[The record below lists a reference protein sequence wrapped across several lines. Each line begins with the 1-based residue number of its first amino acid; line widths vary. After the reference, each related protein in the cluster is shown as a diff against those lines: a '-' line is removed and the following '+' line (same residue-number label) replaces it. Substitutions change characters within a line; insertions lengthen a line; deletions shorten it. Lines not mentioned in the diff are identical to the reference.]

1 MIRKFLLIA
10 LLTSSCTVAPRPSSP
25 QCVPGLALVNAAAW
39 VATAAEYQAN
49 SLQTYRAAH
58 TALDAALATPGD
70 RPPAI
75 VLDLD
80 ETAIDN
86 LKFEGRVIRQG
97 KTYDAATWKQWVS
110 ESGAGSTPGAAEF
123 LAYAKSRGVTPF
135 YITNRVAELEPATR
149 ANVEKLGYPLDPSV
163 DTILSR
169 GERPEWNSGDKTS
182 RREFV
187 ASHYRVLLVLG
198 DDLND
203 FIAAGG
209 KSIEERAAILR
220 DNAAKFGTT
229 WFILPNPM
237 YGSWEAAVAGSGTA
251 CEQMQRKLEAIP
263 Q

>member
-1 MIRKFLLIA
+1 MKKIVVLCA
-10 LLTSSCTVAPRPSSP
+10 LFTACATKPPAAPAP
-25 QCVPGLALVNAAAW
+25 QCNPGLAIVNAAAW
-39 VATAAEYQAN
+39 VATAAEYRAN
-49 SLQTYRAAH
+49 TLQTYRAARV
-58 TALDAALATPGD
+58 ALDAALATPGD

-75 VLDLD
+75 ILDLD

-135 YITNRVAELEPATR
+135 YISNRVAELEPFTR
-149 ANVEKLGYPLDPSV
+149 ANVEKLGYPLDPNV

-187 ASHYRVLLVLG
+187 ASRYRVVLVLG

-209 KSIEERAAILR
+209 KSIEERAAIVR
-220 DNAAKFGTT
+220 DNAGKFGTT

-237 YGSWEAAVAGSGTA
+237 YGSWEAAAAGSGTA
-251 CEQMQRKLEAIP
+251 CEQMQKKLEAIP